1 MPLRIQPNKMN
12 CRLCPRNCQVNRKVQ
27 HGYCGQ
33 TEQIRVARAA
43 LHYWEEPCISGK
55 SGSGAVFFSGCP
67 LHCIF
72 CQNSQIANG
81 TVGTAITPERLAEIF
96 LELQEQGANNIN
108 LVTPT
113 QFVPQIIRAVERAR
127 RDGMKLPIVYNTG
140 SYEQVDTIRALEGI
154 VDIYLPDLKYYASE
168 LSAAYANAPDYFSC
182 ATQVIQEMV
191 RQTGMPCFYQKKQGE
206 SWHKMSAEEYNR
218 IATDETQSEEE
229 FLMAKGTIVRHL
241 LLPTHLADSR
251 RILQYLHKTY
261 GNQIYISMMSQY
273 TPITHQERYTELN
286 APVSDAAYQNLVSY
300 AQKLGVRQA
309 FFQDGAV
316 AQESFIPSFDGT
328 GVEKMGGKKET

>member
-1 MPLRIQPNKMN
+1 MLLRIQPNKMK
-12 CRLCPRNCQVNRKVQ
+12 CRLCPRKCEKNRKEQ
-27 HGYCGQ
+27 RGYCGQ
-33 TEQIRVARAA
+33 TEEIRVARAA
-43 LHYWEEPCISGK
+43 LHEWEEPCISGK

-81 TVGTAITPERLAEIF
+81 RLGVTVTPERLAEIF

-113 QFVPQIIRAVERAR
+113 QFVPQIIRAVERSR
-127 RDGMKLPIVYNTG
+127 REGLHLPIVYNTG

-154 VDIYLPDLKYYASE
+154 VEIYLPDLKYYAPE

-182 ATQVIQEMV
+182 ASRAIREMV
-191 RQTGMPCFYQKKQGE
+191 RQTGMPCFYRKKQGIVWRGLSE
-206 SWHKMSAEEYNR
+206 ERRIRAKEYNQ
-218 IATDETQSEEE
+218 ESQKEQNESEL
-229 FLMAKGTIVRHL
+229 LMAKGTIVRHL

-251 RILQYLHKTY
+251 HILRYLHETY

-273 TPITHQERYTELN
+273 TPVVHQERYTELN
-286 APVSDAAYQNLVSY
+286 DRVSEEAYQNLVSY
-300 AQKLGVRQA
+300 AQKLGVEQA
-309 FFQDGAV
+309 FFQEGEV
-316 AQESFIPSFDGT
+316 AKESFIPLFDGT
-328 GVEKMGGKKET
+328 GIKK